1 MSEQT
6 ILNEV
11 KNAIFDA
18 VKKCAGK
25 GLFKICDG
33 AEACGD
39 IPAGFEAAKI
49 ILEPPRD
56 KAFGDFAT
64 NVALKIAKSYGKKP
78 VEFAEV
84 LAANIE
90 SGLFSKIE
98 VKAPGF
104 INFYLSHDTIYANA
118 MNVLKLNENFG
129 RVNIGNGAMVN
140 VEFGSI
146 NPTGPISVSHGRQV
160 VLGDIFSSFLEF
172 TNHKVTREYYCN
184 DTGNQIRNLG
194 RSVVARYRQ
203 ALGVSVEFP
212 EDGYHGEYVSE
223 IAQEV
228 IKLYGEKYKN
238 IVSAEE
244 DEKAIEE
251 FGEYSQKKM
260 IKEILDDCAKL
271 GVKYDM
277 VYSERSLYTDGI
289 VGRTLEFLKSNG
301 LTYEKDGA
309 TWFLSTKFEDEKDR
323 VLIKSD
329 GRNTYALSDIAYH
342 KTKHDRGFTKM
353 ITFLGADHHG
363 YTRRLHA
370 AVESLGVPKD
380 TLRILIHQ
388 FVTMLRDGQVVRMS
402 KRAANFVEL
411 SELISEAGKDA
422 TRYFFIMRKMDA
434 HLEFDINLAK
444 SQTTDNPV
452 YYLQYCHARCHG
464 IINEAKSRG
473 YDTDLASIAALPV
486 ETLKRL
492 SSEEETNILK
502 KAGEFPKVVEEI
514 VKNYAPHLICHYA
527 EDFVKLFQSFYTK
540 GKMDKNFRIVT
551 DDAELTKARLFLMS
565 VVLIVIRNILNI
577 MKINAPEK
585 M

>member
-11 KNAIFDA
+11 KKAIFDA
-18 VKKCAGK
+18 VIKCAGR
-25 GLFKICDG
+25 GLIKMCENPENS
-33 AEACGD
+33 AD

-64 NVALKIAKSYGKKP
+64 NVAMKISKAYGKKP
-78 VEFAEV
+78 VEFAEI
-84 LAANIE
+84 LTANIE

-104 INFYLSHDTIYANA
+104 INFYLSSDTIYANA

-129 RVNIGNGAMVN
+129 RVNIGNGEMVN

-194 RSVVARYRQ
+194 RSVLARYRQ
-203 ALGVSVEFP
+203 ALGEPVEFP

-228 IKLYGEKYKN
+228 IRIYGEKYKLHL
-238 IVSAEE
+238 SPEE

-277 VYSERSLYTDGI
+277 VYSERSLYNDGI
-289 VGRTLEFLKSNG
+289 VGRTLEFLKSKG

-329 GRNTYALSDIAYH
+329 GKNTYALSDIAYH

-370 AVESLGVPKD
+370 AVESLGVPRD

-473 YDTDLASIAALPV
+473 YETDLAVIAALPV

-502 KAGEFPKVVEEI
+502 KAGEFPKIVEEI